1 MLSSLTPRLRGSC
14 SRCAR
19 LQPLSSTSTWHH
31 RTYSTGNTVEGV
43 GISSHDQDDYQQQD
57 HDFSDIEGE
66 LRRRK
71 RKADAK
77 RRQYGNTFV
86 DHIMVTV
93 RGGKGG
99 SGAAA
104 LTASLRGPSS
114 PSGGNGGPGGSIY
127 LTTSPSLTSLAT
139 LKKRVIGGQGTS
151 GSGSFK
157 HGRRGED
164 VLITVPVG
172 TIVRETNR
180 EGEEE
185 RTIRE
190 ENDMGL
196 DREERRK
203 KRWLRWF
210 ITHPSASGEVSQE
223 EYAEAETLLRKE
235 GRWVP
240 KVPDLDDPDHPPI
253 YFDLDKKL
261 DRPIL
266 LATGGLGGLGNP
278 FFPSPRIASR
288 GILPPNQTFEFE
300 LKILSD
306 VGLVGFPNSG
316 KSTLL
321 RALTGR
327 KAEVADYEFTTLNP
341 QIGVVRV
348 WEDGKWA
355 GALDLEGGEAVEET
369 WREREDDEIARL
381 LGEELPSMRVKPAQV
396 PQQSSSVDAEEQLEP
411 PGRGRGQ
418 VERIRFTLS
427 DNPGLLPLASQ
438 NVGLGHS
445 FLRSIERSPVLVYVL
460 DLTRPDPSSDL
471 GVLKNELEEY
481 KEGLSDRA
489 GIVVL
494 NKADQVDEE
503 DGRAKIQAL
512 RDVVDGVEVIP
523 LSGKYG
529 LGVDK
534 LVDTLARK
542 VEVAREE
549 KIKAVELEERMAK
562 SKREEARSQR
572 LAAAA
577 VAAEND
583 RTGQST
589 GDGSR
594 FGLKRS

>member
-1 MLSSLTPRLRGSC
+1 
-14 SRCAR
+14 
-19 LQPLSSTSTWHH
+19 
-31 RTYSTGNTVEGV
+31 
-43 GISSHDQDDYQQQD
+43 
-57 HDFSDIEGE
+57 
-66 LRRRK
+66 
-71 RKADAK
+71 
-77 RRQYGNTFV
+77 
-86 DHIMVTV
+86 MVTV

-127 LTTSPSLTSLAT
+127 LITSPSLTSLAT
-139 LKKRVIGGQGTS
+139 LKKRVIGGQGSS

-164 VLITVPVG
+164 ILITVPVG
-172 TIVRETNR
+172 TIVRETHR

-190 ENDMGL
+190 ENEMGL

-203 KRWLRWF
+203 RRWLRWF
-210 ITHPSASGEVSQE
+210 ITHPSAGGEVSQE

-253 YFDLDKKL
+253 YLDLDKKL

-278 FFPSPRIASR
+278 FFTSPRIASR

-381 LGEELPSMRVKPAQV
+381 LGEELPSMRAKAKPSNLAK
-396 PQQSSSVDAEEQLEP
+396 VDEASTEEQDTDVSIP
-411 PGRGRGQ
+411 RGGGKGQ

-471 GVLKNELEEY
+471 NVLKNELEEY
-481 KEGLSDRA
+481 KEGLSGRA

-494 NKADQVDEE
+494 NKADQVDEDEGRKKIDRLKAAAAGEGE
-503 DGRAKIQAL
+503 DQ
-512 RDVVDGVEVIP
+512 GVEVIP

-529 LGVDK
+529 LGVER
-534 LVDTLARK
+534 LVDTLAKK
-542 VEVAREE
+542 VEIAREE
-549 KIKAVELEERMAK
+549 KVKDAETQEQAKKA
-562 SKREEARSQR
+562 KREQARAER

-577 VAAEND
+577 AEAN
-583 RTGQST
+583 RS
-589 GDGSR
+589 GSR
-594 FGLKRS
+594 FGLRR